1 MAYTI
6 DGCTYKTK
14 ALRDTHILWTQ
25 YIKDKLIKS
34 FELPQVKDKI
44 KKSRYFSYKP
54 IVDDIKLN
62 VKLNTNCNLL
72 LKKGRNEF

>member
-44 KKSRYFSYKP
+44 KKILK
-54 IVDDIKLN
+54 DKIK
-62 VKLNTNCNLL
+62 
-72 LKKGRNEF
+72 